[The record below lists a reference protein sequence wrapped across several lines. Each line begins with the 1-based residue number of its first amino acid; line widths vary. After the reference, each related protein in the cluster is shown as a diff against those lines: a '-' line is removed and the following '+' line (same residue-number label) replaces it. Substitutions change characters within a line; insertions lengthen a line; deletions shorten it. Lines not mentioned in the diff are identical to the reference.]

1 MSRGRGPS
9 TIAEMP
15 DPDRQQACG
24 HGYPPGDCP
33 VCGTSERGDGEPLQA
48 IFDPQVWVAAYA
60 ASSREP
66 PDLPVE
72 LVGVPLS

>member
-1 MSRGRGPS
+1 
-9 TIAEMP
+9 MP
-15 DPDRQQACG
+15 DLDRRQLCG
-24 HGYPPGDCP
+24 HGYPPHDCP
-33 VCGTSERGDGEPLQA
+33 VCGAPELGDGEPWQA
-48 IFDPQVWVAAYA
+48 VFDPQVWVAAYT